1 MVFCH
6 HCSKTVDTGER
17 VGRQESCPHC
27 GWDLHVCY
35 NCHHYDTQ
43 AYNECR
49 ESQADRVLEKAKANF
64 CDYFA
69 PSPVSMVA
77 GATPKKENIKSKF
90 DALFKKPK
98 E

>member
-1 MVFCH
+1 
-6 HCSKTVDTGER
+6 
-17 VGRQESCPHC
+17 VGRQETCPHC

-35 NCHHYDTQ
+35 NCQHYDPQ

-69 PSPVSMVA
+69 ASPISMRKGVA
-77 GATPKKENIKSKF
+77 AKHQDVKSKLE
-90 DALFKKPK
+90 ALFKKPK
-98 E
+98 D